1 MNINCIVDV
10 ASREVSFQDTY
21 RIASYDHNVDV
32 IHFSVEPIEDFSLD
46 TSSIKI
52 AAQGPNKARHDYAV
66 DPSTV
71 AIEEET
77 GYITFDWPIP
87 AGVTEMPIG
96 TFKYGD
102 RGQLIFAVC
111 AEIISGDTV
120 SKAWH
125 SDDGIITVVAHL
137 EPESGGGEDPEEE
150 ATNRQ
155 MIGQLQTA
163 TAILQREISGIASGT
178 PPTADSTDDMDH
190 EVSTVYINT
199 TDGNWY
205 YYNGTDWTS
214 GGTYGGATTST
225 TFNQHGVPAD
235 DFAVG
240 EALADK
246 ADADDLTAVQT
257 AVAGKADSADVTAID
272 TRTTAVEGDVSDLT
286 DRVDSIEENL
296 TAETQIPLVYYAH
309 KYISNAGNV
318 TTHGSYN
325 SYNFDLTGIEKV
337 SVTSRN
343 NGKNKSRLI
352 AFYSSEDG
360 IAENLLLAG
369 DAYEAHDETYH
380 TEIFDVPDGA
390 VSAYVVSDNS
400 SPEPVVKKI
409 YTIDLE
415 SELDDLNDS
424 VGTFEKSVDK
434 LDGLFEDV
442 KGKYVEIT
450 LKNGSI
456 ANPNNAQAV
465 CSENSI
471 PCAYG
476 DVVTIYPVRPLT
488 YPDGKYR
495 CVYTIYDGN
504 GTKLKEVTTS
514 VDHLDI
520 SISYANA
527 ASIRVGLFEFDGE
540 GNALILRKDTYGYIP
555 YVVVSDGSDLM
566 AKVDALYNKSNDS
579 YEDLLSQARYS
590 DTSGAKHLTLL
601 HFSDAH
607 DNLAC
612 MTGAVELADAFPAK
626 IDDML
631 HTGDTVLTNFSQ
643 GIAKWVSSGCAAR
656 SLNCIG
662 NHDYYANSNLS
673 MNDHASKADIYN
685 TFLAPYVSGW
695 GVTQPTGVDDS
706 TSDYYCACYYY
717 KDYATHGIRLIVL
730 DSEQWDSAQLDW
742 FTSALASARTAG
754 YAVIVASHVPPG
766 AVIGIDGCN
775 FNYVGNNDFP
785 SSAPTYATITEDASN
800 AVDAFITAGGHFVV
814 WLTGHFHRGGFGY
827 VQNHTNIFV
836 MSAEKAGTAR
846 TSGQARVDGERNAN
860 SYNLV
865 SIDPA
870 DHLIRLVRYGADV
883 DGWLRGRHA
892 FTYDYS
898 AKTIISQW

>member
-1 MNINCIVDV
+1 MNIICTVDILTRHIALPAGV
-10 ASREVSFQDTY
+10 Q
-21 RIASYDHNVDV
+21 IASYDHNVDV
-32 IHFSVEPIEDFSLD
+32 IQFNIEPIEDFSLD

-71 AIEEET
+71 QIEEET

-96 TFKYGD
+96 SGFKYGD

-137 EPESGGGEDPEEE
+137 EPEAGGGEDPEEE

-155 MIGQLQTA
+155 KIGQLQTDVA
-163 TAILQREISGIASGT
+163 
-178 PPTADSTDDMDH
+178 
-190 EVSTVYINT
+190 VINT
-199 TDGNWY
+199 QVGALTSGSPDPVATVAEMTDESAVYLYTGSETGYTAGNWY
-205 YYNGTDWTS
+205 YYDGTAWTS
-214 GGTYGGATTST
+214 GGTYGGAVTSK
-225 TFNQHGVPAD
+225 TFNQHDVPAD

-240 EALADK
+240 QALEEK
-246 ADADDLTAVQT
+246 ADADDITAL
-257 AVAGKADSADVTAID
+257 D

-286 DRVDSIEENL
+286 DRVDRIDENL
-296 TAETQIPLVYYAH
+296 TAETPVPLVYHSH
-309 KYISNAGNV
+309 KYISNAGNITV
-318 TTHGSYN
+318 SANYN
-325 SYNFDLTGIEKV
+325 AYNFDLTGIEKV

-343 NGKNKSRLI
+343 SLNQKTRFI
-352 AFYSSEDG
+352 AFYSSEEGTSATLISAGEAYDG
-360 IAENLLLAG
+360 G
-369 DAYEAHDETYH
+369 DD
-380 TEIFDVPDGA
+380 TEHIEIIDVPDGA
-390 VSAYVVSDNS
+390 VRAFVVSDKNTV
-400 SPEPVVKKI
+400 PIVKKI

-424 VGTFEKSVDK
+424 VETFEKSVDK

-450 LKNGSI
+450 LKNGTI
-456 ANPNNAQAV
+456 ANPNNANAV

-488 YPDGKYR
+488 YPDSKYR

-504 GTKLKEVTTS
+504 GTKLKEVVDT

-527 ASIRVGLFEFDGE
+527 ASIRVGIFEKDSE
-540 GNALILRKDTYGYIP
+540 GNTLILRKDTYGYIP
-555 YVVVSDGSDLM
+555 YVVVSDGSDLT
-566 AKVDALYNKSNDS
+566 AKVDALYNKSNES

-607 DNLAC
+607 DNLTC
-612 MTGAVELADAFPAK
+612 MTEAVELADAFPAK

-662 NHDYYANSNLS
+662 NHDVYANSNLTF
-673 MNDHASKADIYN
+673 NEPASKTDIYN
-685 TFLAPYVSGW
+685 TFFAPYISEW

-706 TSDYYCACYYY
+706 TSDDYCACYYY
-717 KDYATHGIRLIVL
+717 KDYATQGIRLIVL
-730 DSEQWDSAQLDW
+730 DSEQWDSAQLTW
-742 FTSALASARTAG
+742 FTDVLSSARTAG
-754 YAVIVASHVPPG
+754 YAVIVASHCAPG
-766 AVIGIDGCN
+766 AVIGLNGSN
-775 FNYVGNNDFP
+775 FNYVGNPDFVSSTP
-785 SSAPTYATITEDASN
+785 SYAKITEDASN
-800 AVDAFITAGGHFVV
+800 AVDAFVNDGGHFVV
-814 WLTGHFHRGGFGY
+814 WLAGHFHRGGFGY
-827 VQNHTNIFV
+827 VQNHSDIFV
-836 MSAEKAGTAR
+836 MTAEKAGTAR
-846 TSGQARVDGERNAN
+846 TSGQARVNGERNAN

-892 FTYDYS
+892 FCYDYLN
-898 AKTIISQW
+898 KQIVSQW

>member
-1 MNINCIVDV
+1 MVILCTIDLET
-10 ASREVSFQDTY
+10 REVSLPAGQV
-21 RIASYDHNVDV
+21 IASYDHNVDV
-32 IHFSVEPIEDFSLD
+32 IRFQAEAIPGFSLN

-52 AAQGPNKARHDYAV
+52 AAQGPNKVRHDYAV

-71 AIEEET
+71 QIEEET

-96 TFKYGD
+96 SGFKYGD

-111 AEIISGDTV
+111 AEIITGSTL
-120 SKAWH
+120 SQAWH

-155 MIGQLQTA
+155 MIGQLQTDVA
-163 TAILQREISGIASGT
+163 
-178 PPTADSTDDMDH
+178 
-190 EVSTVYINT
+190 VINT
-199 TDGNWY
+199 QVGALGNGSPAPVATVAEMTDESAVYLYTGSETGYTAGNWY
-205 YYNGTDWTS
+205 YYDGTAWTS

-240 EALADK
+240 QALVEK
-246 ADADDLTAVQT
+246 ADADDL
-257 AVAGKADSADVTAID
+257 TAID
-272 TRTTAVEGDVSDLT
+272 TRTTAVEGDVSDLS
-286 DRVDSIEENL
+286 DRVDGIKENL
-296 TAETQIPLVYYAH
+296 TMETPVALTYYAH
-309 KYISNAGNV
+309 KIISKAGSV
-318 TTHGSYN
+318 STYASYN
-325 SYNFDLTGIEKV
+325 CYNFDLTGLEKV

-343 NGKNKSRLI
+343 NGKTKTRFI
-352 AFYSSEDG
+352 AFYSDSEG
-360 IAENLLLAG
+360 SSEALLSCGELY
-369 DAYEAHDETYH
+369 DTYDETYH
-380 TEIFDVPDGA
+380 TEVMDVPDGA
-390 VSAYVVSDNS
+390 VSAFVVSDNS

-409 YTIDLE
+409 HM
-415 SELDDLNDS
+415 LDVGTAVDDINDS
-424 VGTFEKSVDK
+424 IETLTKTAEKSDKVFLDVEGEMVD
-434 LDGLFEDV
+434 L
-442 KGKYVEIT
+442 T
-450 LKNGSI
+450 LANGTVANANNTNAVNGS
-456 ANPNNAQAV
+456 NA
-465 CSENSI
+465 I

-476 DVVTIYPVRPLT
+476 DAVTVYPVKPLT
-488 YPDGKYR
+488 NSDGHYGYVYR
-495 CVYTIYDGN
+495 IYDANGN
-504 GTKLKEVTTS
+504 VLKDQSDRVTNPKI
-514 VDHLDI
+514 DI
-520 SISYANA
+520 SYVGA
-527 ASIRVGLFEFDGE
+527 ASIRVGILELDANE
-540 GNALILRKDTYGYIP
+540 DYVQLRKESYGYVP
-555 YVVVSDGSDLM
+555 YVIASNSNTLITR
-566 AKVDALYNKSNDS
+566 VDALEDTANGT
-579 YEDLLSQARYS
+579 YEDLLSQARCS

-612 MTGAVELADAFPAK
+612 MTGAVELADKFSAK

-656 SLNCIG
+656 AMNCIG

-673 MNDHASKADIYN
+673 MNDHASKADLYN

-706 TSDYYCACYYY
+706 TSGDYLACYYY
-717 KDYATHGIRLIVL
+717 KDYATQGIRLIVL
-730 DSEQWDSAQLDW
+730 DSEQWDTAQLDW
-742 FTSALASARTAG
+742 FTNVLTGARTAG
-754 YAVIVASHVPPG
+754 YAVIVASHIPPG
-766 AVIGIDGCN
+766 AVTGLDGSN
-775 FNYVGNNDFP
+775 FNHVTSPDL
-785 SSAPTYATITEDASN
+785 SAGTPTYATITEDASN
-800 AVDAFITAGGHFVV
+800 AIDAFITAGGHFAV
-814 WLTGHFHRGGFGY
+814 WLCGHYHRGGFGY
-827 VQNHTNIFV
+827 VQNHPNIFV

-846 TSGQARVDGERNAN
+846 TSGQARVNGERNAN